1 MKDFDYINKFE
12 NKTILNSIFST
23 REEELYSK
31 ISKAIKGN
39 RNANRK
45 ITYEMLSKKLED
57 IFQEHKEFKEYIE
70 KYMEQENLIS
80 ADENELFYKYGFS
93 EGAKLIIEI
102 SHPTIDIMKKI

>member
-45 ITYEMLSKKLED
+45 SLMKCL
-57 IFQEHKEFKEYIE
+57 
-70 KYMEQENLIS
+70 
-80 ADENELFYKYGFS
+80 
-93 EGAKLIIEI
+93 AKN
-102 SHPTIDIMKKI
+102 